1 MKLAGV
7 ECLLSFQLSWALENT
22 LRLEVDVLRAFC
34 DCRAVFSWSAA
45 VCLYCFHLCIW
56 GGSVCQFCLFLLA
69 PFFFSWCTCVAP
81 VALLCVLMTMSRAVV
96 VNIAVA
102 DESDYVL
109 MMVML
114 W

>member
-34 DCRAVFSWSAA
+34 VCRAVFSWSAA
-45 VCLYCFHLCIW
+45 VCLYCFYLCIW

-69 PFFFSWCTCVAP
+69 PFFFRGVHVLRRWRFS
-81 VALLCVLMTMSRAVV
+81 VLMTMSRAVV

>member
-1 MKLAGV
+1 MLTLVSVVLGIGKY
-7 ECLLSFQLSWALENT
+7 FALRGRRAACF
-22 LRLEVDVLRAFC
+22 LRLSCCIQLERSCVSVLFPSLYMGWQRLSVLF
-34 DCRAVFSWSAA
+34 VFVSA
-45 VCLYCFHLCIW
+45 
-56 GGSVCQFCLFLLA
+56 
-69 PFFFSWCTCVAP
+69 FFFSWCTCVAP